1 MFKKRLKTTAIVVHC
16 SATQP
21 KQDIGAAEIERW
33 HRQRKYLA
41 IGYHYVIRRDG
52 TVEKGRDETVVGA
65 HVEGH
70 NSTSIGV
77 CMVGG
82 VDAKLN
88 PQDNFTPAQY
98 ASLQTLLR
106 ELKTRYSTAE
116 IKGHRDFPGVAKAC
130 PCFDVKDWLTKNPL

>member
-1 MFKKRLKTTAIVVHC
+1 MFKTRKKTDAIIVHC
-16 SATQP
+16 SATQA
-21 KQDIGAAEIERW
+21 KTDVGAAEIERW
-33 HRQRKYLA
+33 HRERGFLA

-52 TVEKGRDETVVGA
+52 RIEKGRDETVVGA

-70 NSTSIGV
+70 NSTTVGV

-82 VDAKLN
+82 IDAKGN

-130 PCFDVKDWLTKNPL
+130 PSFSVKGWLTKNPL

>member
-1 MFKKRLKTTAIVVHC
+1 MFKKRKTTTAIVVHC

-33 HRQRKYLA
+33 HRQRNFLA

-52 TVEKGRDETVVGA
+52 TVEKGRDEDAVGA

-70 NSTSIGV
+70 NSTSVGV

-82 VDAKLN
+82 IDAKGN

-106 ELKTRYSTAE
+106 DLKTRYSTAE

-130 PCFDVKDWLTKNPL
+130 PSFSVKDWLTKNPL